1 MTDGV
6 CQIGELPAGDLKENN
21 PLLKLICHLL
31 PIFWYGSVKPALT
44 LVLKL
49 KLKFLDRKSVV

>member
-21 PLLKLICHLL
+21 PLLKLICHLF
-31 PIFWYGSVKPALT
+31 PIFCCGSVKPALT
-44 LVLKL
+44 HTLKL
-49 KLKFLDRKSVV
+49 KLEFFT